1 MNTVAR
7 DWTTLDLAH
16 PGRTLIEASAG
27 TGKTWTISVLYL
39 RLLLEQ
45 GLSPAQIVVTTF
57 TDATAQE
64 LRERLRGRLAWAED
78 QALAWP
84 ADAPADAS
92 TDLAWLHARWRADP
106 SQAGRDRLRLRLAL
120 ADLDRAP
127 VTTLH
132 GLCKRILDDYPFESG
147 ASLQAGEMV
156 PADALLDEWAEDLW
170 RQLQQGEAPPPPA
183 APASL
188 AELRRLLKAYLQPG
202 VALWTPDEDELA
214 QLTTV
219 SKAAELEAFADRPGI
234 WAKTPKKG
242 DDVTSLKNAL
252 RALAS
257 WMRDRDK
264 LPSQTHLEYVAKP
277 EKFLDPAQAS
287 ALLADP
293 ALTLAAQA
301 CRALGCYAASDHVH
315 AWQCWLA
322 QVNAWRAERL
332 AARGQLTFD
341 ELIAR
346 VGAALARPDRHLAER
361 LFAQWPV
368 ALVDEF
374 QDTDAQ
380 QYAILDAIYRG
391 QDGDPR
397 GRLVMIGDPKQAIYR
412 FRGGDIRAYLAAAKG
427 ADEVLRLSVNQRS
440 ASGLVEATNQF
451 YALVGEALGHA
462 PDAPIRYEAV
472 RAAGRRDHAPLT
484 VDGMPLAQPLQLH
497 FNPDVHESA
506 PARRR
511 AALEA
516 CAAQIAGM
524 LGDGR
529 HRIGD
534 TPLAPGD
541 IAVLL
546 PGNADV
552 TALRAL
558 LQRYR
563 VPCVGAGRSSV
574 FDVPVARELHV
585 LLHAVEHASDEGAV
599 RAALATRLYGLGY
612 AALKALR
619 EQPDAW
625 LAYEQQFAAWR
636 TRWQREGVLAVV
648 RALIE
653 RAAPRLLAGDDGER
667 ALTDLRHLGELLQA
681 QAETTPGPSQ
691 LLDWL
696 ARQRDGEEAG
706 GDAAEERQLRI
717 ESDARRVRLMTL
729 HASKG
734 LEFPVVFLPLMWNH
748 CRNDKDTD
756 VVIHEPLCG
765 RRVVGFGKA
774 AKAQYDAEGQDE
786 RFRVLYVALTRAI
799 HACHVYALPP
809 DRPADGKRH
818 KDGSPS
824 APRKDPE
831 RAPLDASIEHLLHR
845 MAAGE
850 ELATVAPRLA
860 WSTVGWSWQATP
872 LALAQAQDEAPIRQA
887 RPLPTVRPMAQVYSF
902 SNLTRGA
909 HAGALE
915 DQAASDEA
923 APALAADPLAPP
935 LARSAPHPELLA
947 LAGVRGADIGNAMHA
962 MFELRSIGQPMEAQH
977 ALIDRCLRDFGVRL
991 EDAHRGAFI
1000 ARLARRLQANLD
1012 TPLLPG
1018 LRLGALPAERQLAE
1032 MEFHYALDETSMAA
1046 LREACTALGEPALV
1060 PFASAGHLRGRM
1072 TGKIDLILEH
1082 EGRYLV
1088 LDYKSNYLGDH
1099 VEDYRPAALVVAMDA
1114 HHYRFQALLYTV
1126 ALDRMLRQR
1135 LPGYVRERHLGE
1147 AIYLF
1152 VRAVGLGP
1160 DAGVWRHRFDD
1171 ALIEAVDNVLSG
1183 RELELVA

>member
-7 DWTTLDLAH
+7 DWTMLDLAG

-57 TDATAQE
+57 TDAAAQE

-84 ADAPADAS
+84 VDAQADAP
-92 TDLAWLHARWRADP
+92 TDIAWLHARWRADP

-147 ASLQAGEMV
+147 ASLQAGELV

-170 RQLQQGEAPPPPA
+170 RQLQQGEAPPPPT

-188 AELRRLLKAYLQPG
+188 AELRRLLRAYLQPG
-202 VALWTPDEDELA
+202 VALWAPDEDELA
-214 QLTTV
+214 RLLPV
-219 SKAAELEAFADRPGI
+219 ERADALDAFADRADLFQPRKS
-234 WAKTPKKG
+234 A
-242 DDVTSLKNAL
+242 LRNAL
-252 RALAS
+252 RAFAGWL
-257 WMRDRDK
+257 RDR
-264 LPSQTHLEYVAKP
+264 SQELKESTLKN
-277 EKFLDPAQAS
+277 
-287 ALLADP
+287 
-293 ALTLAAQA
+293 LAAAPWDDQLHPHVPDDPGDAELLGFVSGA
-301 CRALGCYAASDHVH
+301 CRALGYAQHAEHVR
-315 AWQCWLA
+315 AWQGWLA
-322 QVNAWRAERL
+322 QVDAWRAERL

-346 VGAALARPDRHLAER
+346 VGTALARPDRHLAER

-391 QDGDPR
+391 QDGVAR

-412 FRGGDIRAYLAAAKG
+412 FRGGDIQAYLAAAKG
-427 ADEVLRLSVNQRS
+427 ADEVLRLTVNQRS
-440 ASGLVEATNQF
+440 TSGLVEATNQF
-451 YALVGEALGHA
+451 YALAGEALGRA
-462 PDAPIRYEAV
+462 PDTPIRYEAV
-472 RAAGRRDHAPLT
+472 RAAGRRDPASLT
-484 VDGMPLAQPLQLH
+484 VEGVPLAQPLQLH
-497 FNPDVHESA
+497 FNPDVPESA

-552 TALRAL
+552 TVLRAL

-619 EQPDAW
+619 EQPEAW

-636 TRWQREGVLAVV
+636 ARWQREGVLAVV

-681 QAETTPGPSQ
+681 QAEAMPGPSQ

-696 ARQRDGEEAG
+696 GRQRDGEEAG

-748 CRNDKDTD
+748 CRSDRDTD

-831 RAPLDASIEHLLHR
+831 RAPLDASIERLLQR
-845 MAAGE
+845 LETGEALAA
-850 ELATVAPRLA
+850 AAPRLA
-860 WSTVGWSWQATP
+860 WSTIGWPWQATP
-872 LALAQAQDEAPIRQA
+872 LPQAQDEAPVRQA
-887 RPLPTVRPMAQVYSF
+887 RPLPPVRPMAQVYSF

-915 DQAASDEA
+915 DQAASDETVP
-923 APALAADPLAPP
+923 APAADPLAPP
-935 LARSAPHPELLA
+935 LPSSAPHPELLA

-962 MFELRSIGQPMEAQH
+962 MFELRSIGQPMETQH

-991 EDAHRGAFI
+991 EDAQRGAFI

-1012 TPLLPG
+1012 TPLLSG

-1032 MEFHYALDETSMAA
+1032 MEFHYALDDASMAA

-1060 PFASAGHLRGRM
+1060 PFASVGHLRGRM

-1099 VEDYRPAALVVAMDA
+1099 VEDYRPAALALAMDA

-1152 VRAVGLGP
+1152 VRAVGLGS
-1160 DAGVWRHRFDD
+1160 DAGVWRHRFGD
-1171 ALIEAVDNVLSG
+1171 ALIEAVDNVLAG
-1183 RELELVA
+1183 RELEVVA

>member
-1 MNTVAR
+1 MSTAAAR
-7 DWTTLDLAH
+7 DWTTLDLAS

-57 TDATAQE
+57 TDAAAQE

-84 ADAPADAS
+84 VETQADAPADL
-92 TDLAWLHARWRADP
+92 TWLHARWRADP
-106 SQAGRDRLRLRLAL
+106 TQAGRDRLRLRLAL

-132 GLCKRILDDYPFESG
+132 GLCKRILDDFPFESG
-147 ASLQAGEMV
+147 ASLQAGELV
-156 PADALLDEWAEDLW
+156 SSEVLLDEWAEDLW
-170 RQLQQGEAPPPPA
+170 RQLQQGELPPPPA
-183 APASL
+183 APSSL
-188 AELRRLLKAYLQPG
+188 GELRRLLRAYLQPG
-202 VALWTPDEDELA
+202 VALWTPDEQELA
-214 QLTTV
+214 RLLP
-219 SKAAELEAFADRPGI
+219 AERADALEAFADR
-234 WAKTPKKG
+234 A
-242 DDVTSLKNAL
+242 DVFQQRKSALKNAL
-252 RALAS
+252 RAFAGWL
-257 WMRDRDK
+257 RDRGQELKDSTLK
-264 LPSQTHLEYVAKP
+264 N
-277 EKFLDPAQAS
+277 
-287 ALLADP
+287 
-293 ALTLAAQA
+293 LAAAPWDDQLQPHVPGHPDDAGLLRFVTDA
-301 CRALGCYAASDHVH
+301 CRVLGYALHADHVR
-315 AWQCWLA
+315 AWQGWLV
-322 QVNAWRAERL
+322 QVDGWRAERL

-346 VGAALARPDRHLAER
+346 VGAALARPDRRLAER

-380 QYAILDAIYRG
+380 QYAILDAIYRDREG
-391 QDGDPR
+391 ATR

-412 FRGGDIRAYLAAAKG
+412 FRGGDIQAYLAAADA
-427 ADEVLRLSVNQRS
+427 ADEVLRLTVNQRS
-440 ASGLVEATNQF
+440 AGGLVEATNQF
-451 YALVGEALGHA
+451 YALVGEALGRT
-462 PDAPIRYEAV
+462 PGTPIRYEPV

-484 VDGMPLAQPLQLH
+484 VDGTPLAQPLQLH
-497 FNPDVHESA
+497 FNPDVPESA

-516 CAAQIAGM
+516 CAAQIAAM

-534 TPLAPGD
+534 APLAPGD

-574 FDVPVARELHV
+574 FDVPAARELHV
-585 LLHAVEHASDEGAV
+585 LLYAVEHAGDEGAV
-599 RAALATRLYGLGY
+599 RAALATRLYGLDY

-636 TRWQREGVLAVV
+636 ARWQREGVLAVV

-681 QAETTPGPSQ
+681 QAEVTPGAAQ

-748 CRNDKDTD
+748 CRNDRDTD

-765 RRVVGFGKA
+765 RRVVGFGRA

-818 KDGSPS
+818 KDGTPS
-824 APRKDPE
+824 AARRDPE
-831 RAPLDASIEHLLHR
+831 RAPLDASIERLLQR
-845 MAAGE
+845 LEAGDD
-850 ELATVAPRLA
+850 LSAVTPRLA
-860 WSTVGWSWQATP
+860 WSTMGWPWRAEPLPQAP
-872 LALAQAQDEAPIRQA
+872 DAAPPRQA
-887 RPLPTVRPMAQVYSF
+887 RPLPPARPMAQVYSF

-923 APALAADPLAPP
+923 VPAAADDALATPAP
-935 LARSAPHPELLA
+935 RSAPHPELLA
-947 LAGVRGADIGNAMHA
+947 LAGVRGADIGNALHA
-962 MFELRSIGQPMEAQH
+962 MFELRDIGQPMERQKD
-977 ALIDRCLRDFGVRL
+977 LIDRCLREFGVRL
-991 EDAHRGAFI
+991 EDAGREAFI
-1000 ARLARRLQANLD
+1000 ARLAHRLQANLD
-1012 TPLLPG
+1012 AALLPG
-1018 LRLGALPAERQLAE
+1018 LRLGQLPADRQLAE
-1032 MEFHYALDETSMAA
+1032 MEFHYALDDASMAA
-1046 LREACTALGEPALV
+1046 LREACAALGEPTLV
-1060 PFASAGHLRGRM
+1060 PFANSGHLRGRM
-1072 TGKIDLILEH
+1072 TGKIDLIFEH
-1082 EGRYLV
+1082 DGRYRV
-1088 LDYKSNYLGDH
+1088 LDYKSNYLGEH
-1099 VEDYRPAALVVAMDA
+1099 VEDYQPAALAAAMDA

-1135 LPGYVRERHLGE
+1135 LPGYARDRHLGE

-1152 VRAVGLGP
+1152 VRAVGLAP
-1160 DAGVWRHRFDD
+1160 EAGVWRHRFDD
-1171 ALIEAVDNVLSG
+1171 ALIEAVDNVLAG

>member
-1 MNTVAR
+1 MNAAVAR
-7 DWTTLDLAH
+7 DWTALDLAN

-45 GLSPAQIVVTTF
+45 GLSPTQIVVTTF
-57 TDATAQE
+57 TDAAAQE
-64 LRERLRGRLAWAED
+64 LRERLRGRLVWAED

-84 ADAPADAS
+84 VEAPADAP
-92 TDLAWLHARWRADP
+92 TDLAWLHVRWHADP
-106 SQAGRDRLRLRLAL
+106 AQAGRDRLRLRLAL

-147 ASLQAGEMV
+147 ASLQAGELV
-156 PADALLDEWAEDLW
+156 SAETLLDEWAEDLW
-170 RQLQQGEAPPPPA
+170 RQLQQAAVPPPPT
-183 APASL
+183 APAAL
-188 AELRRLLKAYLQPG
+188 GELRRLLRAYLQPG
-202 VALWTPDEDELA
+202 VALWAPDADELA
-214 QLTTV
+214 RLLP
-219 SKAAELEAFADRPGI
+219 AERADALEALADRADMFQPRKS
-234 WAKTPKKG
+234 A
-242 DDVTSLKNAL
+242 LRNAL
-252 RALAS
+252 RAFAGWL
-257 WMRDRDK
+257 RDRGGELKDSTLK
-264 LPSQTHLEYVAKP
+264 N
-277 EKFLDPAQAS
+277 
-287 ALLADP
+287 
-293 ALTLAAQA
+293 LAATPWDDQLQPQVWNNAGHAELLRFVGSA
-301 CRALGCYAASDHVH
+301 CRALGYALHADHVL
-315 AWQCWLA
+315 AWQDWLA
-322 QVNAWRAERL
+322 QVDAWRSERL

-346 VGAALARPDRHLAER
+346 VGDALARPEGRLAAR
-361 LFAQWPV
+361 LFAEWPV

-391 QDGDPR
+391 RDGAAR

-412 FRGGDIRAYLAAAKG
+412 FRGGDIRAYLAAADT
-427 ADEVLRLSVNQRS
+427 ASEVLRLDVNQRS

-451 YALVGEALGHA
+451 YALVGEPLGRA
-462 PDAPIRYEAV
+462 PDTAIRYQEV

-484 VDGMPLAQPLQLH
+484 IDGAPLAQPLQLH
-497 FNPDVHESA
+497 FNADLPDSA

-516 CAAQIAGM
+516 CAAQIAAM
-524 LGDGR
+524 LGEGR
-529 HRIGD
+529 HRLGEA
-534 TPLAPGD
+534 PLAPGD

-546 PGNADV
+546 PGNADI
-552 TALRAL
+552 TTLRTL

-574 FDVPVARELHV
+574 FELPLARELHV

-599 RAALATRLYGLGY
+599 RAALATRLYGLDY
-612 AALKALR
+612 ATLKALR
-619 EQPDAW
+619 DEPDAW
-625 LAYEQQFAAWR
+625 LVYEQQFAAWR

-681 QAETTPGPSQ
+681 QAEAMPGPAQ

-696 ARQRDGEEAG
+696 ARQRDGEDAG

-748 CRNDKDTD
+748 CRNDRDTD
-756 VVIHEPLCG
+756 VVIHEPLCE

-809 DRPADGKRH
+809 DRLAKANAREPQ
-818 KDGSPS
+818 
-824 APRKDPE
+824 KDPE
-831 RAPLDASIEHLLHR
+831 RSPLDASIARLLQR
-845 MAAGE
+845 QQAGE
-850 ELATVAPRLA
+850 DLATLAPRLA
-860 WSTVGWSWQATP
+860 WSTAGWPWRATP
-872 LALAQAQDEAPIRQA
+872 LPPAQDDAPARQA
-887 RPLPTVRPMAQVYSF
+887 RPLPAARPMAQVYSF

-923 APALAADPLAPP
+923 ALPSAADVLEDVAPR
-935 LARSAPHPELLA
+935 AAPHPELLA
-947 LAGVRGADIGNAMHA
+947 LAGVRGADIGNALHA
-962 MFELRSIGQPMEAQH
+962 MFELRAIGQPMEAQSG
-977 ALIDRCLRDFGVRL
+977 LIDRCLREFGVRL
-991 EDAHRGAFI
+991 DEGTREAFI

-1018 LRLGALPAERQLAE
+1018 LRLGALPAKRQLAE
-1032 MEFHYALDETSMAA
+1032 MEFHYALDDASMAA

-1060 PFASAGHLRGRM
+1060 PFASSGHLRGRM

-1082 EGRYLV
+1082 DGRYLV
-1088 LDYKSNYLGDH
+1088 LDYKSNYLGEH
-1099 VEDYRPAALVVAMDA
+1099 VEDYLPAALGPAMDA

-1135 LPGYVRERHLGE
+1135 LPDYTRERHLGE
-1147 AIYLF
+1147 SIYLF
-1152 VRAVGLGP
+1152 VRAVGLEP

-1171 ALIEAVDNVLSG
+1171 ALIEAVDNALAG

>member
-1 MNTVAR
+1 MSATVAC
-7 DWTTLDLAH
+7 DWTALDLAS

-45 GLSPAQIVVTTF
+45 GLSPAQVVVTTF
-57 TDATAQE
+57 TDAAAQE
-64 LRERLRGRLAWAED
+64 LRERLRSRLVWAED

-84 ADAPADAS
+84 DGMPADPSA
-92 TDLAWLHARWRADP
+92 DLAWLHARWHAEP
-106 SQAGRDRLRLRLAL
+106 TQVGRDRLRLRLAL
-120 ADLDRAP
+120 AELDRAP

-132 GLCKRILDDYPFESG
+132 GLCRRILDDFPFESG
-147 ASLQAGEMV
+147 ANLQAGELV
-156 PADALLDEWAEDLW
+156 SSEALLDEWSEDLW
-170 RQLQQGEAPPPPA
+170 RQLQQGAAPPPPS

-188 AELRRLLKAYLQPG
+188 TELRRLLRAYLTPG
-202 VALWTPDEDELA
+202 VALWAPDEDELA
-214 QLTTV
+214 RLLPV
-219 SKAAELEAFADRPGI
+219 EHAAALDAFADRS
-234 WAKTPKKG
+234 
-242 DDVTSLKNAL
+242 DVFQPRKSALRNAL
-252 RALAS
+252 RALAG
-257 WMRDRDK
+257 WLRDR
-264 LPSQTHLEYVAKP
+264 SQELKESTLKN
-277 EKFLDPAQAS
+277 
-287 ALLADP
+287 
-293 ALTLAAQA
+293 LAAAPWDDQLQPHVRDNPDHVRLLRFVSDA
-301 CRALGCYAASDHVH
+301 CRALGYALHAGHVR
-315 AWQCWLA
+315 AWQGWLA
-322 QVNAWRAERL
+322 QVDSWRAERL

-346 VGAALARPDRHLAER
+346 VGGALARPGRRLAER

-374 QDTDAQ
+374 QDTDAL
-380 QYAILDAIYRG
+380 QYAILDAIYRDH
-391 QDGDPR
+391 DGAAR

-412 FRGGDIRAYLAAAKG
+412 FRGGDIQAYLAAAAT
-427 ADEVLRLSVNQRS
+427 ADQVLRLDVNQRS

-451 YALVGEALGHA
+451 YALVGKELGRA
-462 PDAPIRYEAV
+462 PATRIRYEPV
-472 RAAGRRDHAPLT
+472 RAAGRRDRAPLT
-484 VDGMPLAQPLQLH
+484 VEGKPIARPLQLH
-497 FNPDVHESA
+497 FNPDAPGSA
-506 PARRR
+506 PGRRH

-516 CAAQIAGM
+516 CAAQIAAM

-529 HRIGD
+529 HFIGD
-534 TPLAPGD
+534 APLAPGD

-546 PGNADV
+546 PGNADI
-552 TALRAL
+552 TALRTL

-574 FDVPVARELHV
+574 FGLPVARELHV

-599 RAALATRLYGLGY
+599 RAALATRLYGLDY
-612 AALKALR
+612 ATLKALR
-619 EQPDAW
+619 DEPDAW
-625 LAYEQQFAAWR
+625 LVYEQQFAAWR

-681 QAETTPGPSQ
+681 QADATPGPAQ

-696 ARQRDGEEAG
+696 GRQRDGEDAG

-748 CRNDKDTD
+748 CRNDRDTD

-765 RRVVGFGKA
+765 RRVVGFGRA
-774 AKAQYDAEGQDE
+774 ARAQYDVEGQDE

-809 DRPADGKRH
+809 DRLARANAKESQR
-818 KDGSPS
+818 
-824 APRKDPE
+824 DPE
-831 RAPLDASIEHLLHR
+831 RSPLDASVERLLQR
-845 MAAGE
+845 RAAGE
-850 ELATVAPRLA
+850 DLAAVAPRLA
-860 WSTVGWSWQATP
+860 WATAGWPWQATP
-872 LALAQAQDEAPIRQA
+872 LPQAQGDVPTRRA
-887 RPLPTVRPMAQVYSF
+887 RPLPPARPMAQVYSF

-915 DQAASDEA
+915 DQAASDESVA
-923 APALAADPLAPP
+923 VPADDALATPAP
-935 LARSAPHPELLA
+935 RSAPHPELLA

-962 MFELRSIGQPMEAQH
+962 MFELRAIGTPLESQKD
-977 ALIDRCLRDFGVRL
+977 LIDRCLREFGVRL
-991 EDAHRGAFI
+991 EDAGREAFI

-1018 LRLGALPAERQLAE
+1018 LRLGTLPAHRQLAE
-1032 MEFHYALDETSMAA
+1032 MEFHYVLDDASMAA
-1046 LREACTALGEPALV
+1046 LRDACTALGEPALV
-1060 PFASAGHLRGRM
+1060 PFAGSGHLRGRM

-1082 EGRYLV
+1082 DGRYRV
-1088 LDYKSNYLGDH
+1088 LDYKSNFLGEH
-1099 VEDYRPAALVVAMDA
+1099 VEDYLPGALAVAMDA

-1135 LPGYVRERHLGE
+1135 LPGYSRERHLGE

-1152 VRAVGLGP
+1152 VRAVGLAP

-1171 ALIEAVDNVLSG
+1171 ALIEAVDNALAG
-1183 RELELVA
+1183 RELEIVA

>member
-1 MNTVAR
+1 MNAAVVES
-7 DWTTLDLAH
+7 WTALDLAS

-45 GLSPAQIVVTTF
+45 GLSPAQVVVTTF
-57 TDATAQE
+57 TDAAAQE

-84 ADAPADAS
+84 VETPADAPA
-92 TDLAWLHARWRADP
+92 DLAWLHARWHADP
-106 SQAGRDRLRLRLAL
+106 AQAGRDRLRLRLAL

-147 ASLQAGEMV
+147 ASLQAGELV
-156 PADALLDEWAEDLW
+156 SADALLDEWAEDLW
-170 RQLQQGEAPPPPA
+170 RQLQQGAAPPPPT

-188 AELRRLLKAYLQPG
+188 GELRRLLWAYLQPG
-202 VALWTPDEDELA
+202 VALWTPDADELA
-214 QLTTV
+214 RLLP
-219 SKAAELEAFADRPGI
+219 AERADALEALADR
-234 WAKTPKKG
+234 A
-242 DDVTSLKNAL
+242 DVFLPRKSALRNAL
-252 RALAS
+252 RAFAGWL
-257 WMRDRDK
+257 RDRGQELKDSTLK
-264 LPSQTHLEYVAKP
+264 NLAATPWDDQLQPHVWDSPDDA
-277 EKFLDPAQAS
+277 
-287 ALLADP
+287 ALLRFVGG
-293 ALTLAAQA
+293 A
-301 CRALGCYAASDHVH
+301 CRALGYALHADHVR
-315 AWQCWLA
+315 AWQGWLA
-322 QVNAWRAERL
+322 QVDAWRAERL

-346 VGAALARPDRHLAER
+346 VGDALARPDGRLAAR
-361 LFAQWPV
+361 LFAEWPI

-380 QYAILDAIYRG
+380 QYAILDAIYRERQG
-391 QDGDPR
+391 AAR

-412 FRGGDIRAYLAAAKG
+412 FRGGDIRAYLAAAET
-427 ADEVLRLSVNQRS
+427 ADEVLRLDVNQRS

-451 YALVGEALGHA
+451 YALVGEALGRA
-462 PDAPIRYEAV
+462 TDTPIRYEPV
-472 RAAGRRDHAPLT
+472 RAAGRRDRAPLT
-484 VDGMPLAQPLQLH
+484 VDGAPLAQPLQLH
-497 FNPDVHESA
+497 LHTELPDSA

-516 CAAQIAGM
+516 CAAQIAAM
-524 LGDGR
+524 LGEGR
-529 HRIGD
+529 HRIGEA
-534 TPLAPGD
+534 PLAPGD
-541 IAVLL
+541 LAVLL
-546 PGNADV
+546 PGNADI
-552 TALRAL
+552 TTLRTL

-574 FDVPVARELHV
+574 FELPVARELHV

-599 RAALATRLYGLGY
+599 RAALATRLYGLDY
-612 AALKALR
+612 ATLKALR
-619 EQPDAW
+619 HEPDAW
-625 LAYEQQFAAWR
+625 LVYEQQFAAWR

-681 QAETTPGPSQ
+681 QAEAMRGPAQ

-748 CRNDKDTD
+748 CRNDRDTD
-756 VVIHEPLCG
+756 VVIHEPLCD

-818 KDGSPS
+818 KDGTPS
-824 APRKDPE
+824 AARKDPE
-831 RAPLDASIEHLLHR
+831 RAPLDAAIERLLQR
-845 MAAGE
+845 QQAGDD
-850 ELATVAPRLA
+850 LGVTAPRLA
-860 WSTVGWSWQATP
+860 WSTAGWPWQAAP
-872 LALAQAQDEAPIRQA
+872 LPQAQDDAPARQA
-887 RPLPTVRPMAQVYSF
+887 RPLPAARPMAQVYSF

-923 APALAADPLAPP
+923 APPSADDALAEIAPR
-935 LARSAPHPELLA
+935 AAAHPELLA

-962 MFELRSIGQPMEAQH
+962 MFELRAIGQPMEGQRD
-977 ALIDRCLRDFGVRL
+977 LIDRCLREFGVRL
-991 EDAHRGAFI
+991 DEAGREAFI

-1018 LRLGALPAERQLAE
+1018 LRLGALPAHRQLAE
-1032 MEFHYALDETSMAA
+1032 MEFHYALDDASMAA
-1046 LREACTALGEPALV
+1046 LREACTAMGEPTLV
-1060 PFASAGHLRGRM
+1060 PFASSGHLRGRM

-1082 EGRYLV
+1082 DGRYLV
-1088 LDYKSNYLGDH
+1088 LDYKSNYLGEH
-1099 VEDYRPAALVVAMDA
+1099 VEDYLPGALATAMDA

-1135 LPGYVRERHLGE
+1135 LPGYTRERHLGE

-1171 ALIEAVDNVLSG
+1171 ALIEAVDNALAG
-1183 RELELVA
+1183 RELEVVA

>member
-1 MNTVAR
+1 MSATVAR
-7 DWTTLDLAH
+7 DWTALDLAS

-57 TDATAQE
+57 TDAAAQE
-64 LRERLRGRLAWAED
+64 LRERLRARLAWAED
-78 QALAWP
+78 QTLAWP
-84 ADAPADAS
+84 SESQADAP
-92 TDLAWLHARWRADP
+92 TDLAWLHARWRTDAT
-106 SQAGRDRLRLRLAL
+106 QAGRDRLRLRLAL

-147 ASLQAGEMV
+147 ASLQAGELV
-156 PADALLDEWAEDLW
+156 SADALLDEWAEDLW
-170 RQLQQGEAPPPPA
+170 RQLQQGAVPPPPA

-188 AELRRLLKAYLQPG
+188 AELRRLLRAYLRPG
-202 VALWTPDEDELA
+202 VALWSPDEDELA
-214 QLTTV
+214 RLLPIERADAL
-219 SKAAELEAFADRPGI
+219 KAFADR
-234 WAKTPKKG
+234 A
-242 DDVTSLKNAL
+242 DVFQPRKSALKNAL
-252 RALAS
+252 CAFAGWL
-257 WMRDRDK
+257 RDRRQELKDSTLK
-264 LPSQTHLEYVAKP
+264 NLAAMPWDDQLYPHVLGNTGDAE
-277 EKFLDPAQAS
+277 
-287 ALLADP
+287 LLAFVSG
-293 ALTLAAQA
+293 A
-301 CRALGCYAASDHVH
+301 CRVLGYAQHAEHVR
-315 AWQCWLA
+315 AWQGWLV
-322 QVNAWRAERL
+322 QVDAWRAERL

-346 VGAALARPDRHLAER
+346 VGDALARPDRRLAER
-361 LFAQWPV
+361 LFAQWPF

-380 QYAILDAIYRG
+380 QYAILDAIYRDRAG
-391 QDGDPR
+391 ITR

-412 FRGGDIRAYLAAAKG
+412 FRGGDIQAYLTAADA
-427 ADEVLRLSVNQRS
+427 ADEVLRLDVNQRS

-451 YALVGEALGHA
+451 YAVVGKELGRA
-462 PDAPIRYEAV
+462 AGTQIRYERV
-472 RAAGRRDHAPLT
+472 HAAGRRDHEPLT
-484 VDGMPLAQPLQLH
+484 VDGKPLPQPLQLH
-497 FNPDVHESA
+497 FNLDVPESA
-506 PARRR
+506 AARRR

-516 CAAQIAGM
+516 CAAQIAAM
-524 LGDGR
+524 LGEGR
-529 HRIGD
+529 HRIGEA
-534 TPLAPGD
+534 PLAPGD

-546 PGNADV
+546 PGNADI

-574 FDVPVARELHV
+574 FDLPVARELHV

-599 RAALATRLYGLGY
+599 RAALATRLYGLDY

-625 LAYEQQFAAWR
+625 LVHEQQFAGWR
-636 TRWQREGVLAVV
+636 ARWQREGVLAVV

-681 QAETTPGPSQ
+681 QSDATPGPSQ

-706 GDAAEERQLRI
+706 GDAADERQLRI

-756 VVIHEPLCG
+756 VAIHEPLCG

-786 RFRVLYVALTRAI
+786 RYRVLYVALTRAI

-809 DRPADGKRH
+809 DRLAKANAKEPQ
-818 KDGSPS
+818 
-824 APRKDPE
+824 KDPE
-831 RAPLDASIEHLLHR
+831 RSPLDASIERLLQR
-845 MAAGE
+845 LQAGDD
-850 ELATVAPRLA
+850 LATIAPRLA
-860 WSTVGWSWQATP
+860 WSATGWPWQAAP
-872 LALAQAQDEAPIRQA
+872 LPQAQDDAPARQA
-887 RPLPTVRPMAQVYSF
+887 RPLPSARPMAQVYSF

-909 HAGALE
+909 HAGGLE

-923 APALAADPLAPP
+923 APPPVGDALAAPALH
-935 LARSAPHPELLA
+935 SAPHPELLA
-947 LAGVRGADIGNAMHA
+947 LASVRGADIGNAMHA
-962 MFELRSIGQPMEAQH
+962 MFELRAIGQPMELQKD
-977 ALIDRCLRDFGVRL
+977 LIDRCLREFGVRL
-991 EDAHRGAFI
+991 EEAGREAFI
-1000 ARLARRLQANLD
+1000 VRLARRLQANLD
-1012 TPLLPG
+1012 APLLPG

-1032 MEFHYALDETSMAA
+1032 MEFHYTLDDTSMAA

-1060 PFASAGHLRGRM
+1060 PFASSGHLRGRM
-1072 TGKIDLILEH
+1072 TGKIDLIFEH
-1082 EGRYLV
+1082 DGRYRV
-1088 LDYKSNYLGDH
+1088 LDYKSNYLGEH
-1099 VEDYRPAALVVAMDA
+1099 VEDYLPGALTVAMDA

-1135 LPGYVRERHLGE
+1135 LPGYSRERHLGE

-1152 VRAVGLGP
+1152 VRAVGLGA

-1171 ALIEAVDNVLSG
+1171 ALIEAVDNVLAG
-1183 RELELVA
+1183 RELEVVA

>member
-1 MNTVAR
+1 MSPTVAR
-7 DWTTLDLAH
+7 DWTALDLAS

-39 RLLLEQ
+39 RLLLEHA
-45 GLSPAQIVVTTF
+45 LSPAQIVVTTF
-57 TDATAQE
+57 TDAAAQE
-64 LRERLRGRLAWAED
+64 LRERLRARLAWAED

-84 ADAPADAS
+84 SESQADAPA
-92 TDLAWLHARWRADP
+92 DLAWLHARWRTDAA
-106 SQAGRDRLRLRLAL
+106 QAGRDRLRLRLAL

-132 GLCKRILDDYPFESG
+132 GLCKRILGDYPFESG
-147 ASLQAGEMV
+147 ASLQAGELV
-156 PADALLDEWAEDLW
+156 STEALLDEWAEDLW
-170 RQLQQGEAPPPPA
+170 RQLQQGAAAPPPV

-188 AELRRLLKAYLQPG
+188 TELRKLLRAYLRPG
-202 VALWTPDEDELA
+202 VELWVPSEDELA

-264 LPSQTHLEYVAKP
+264 LPSQTHLDYIAKP

-287 ALLADP
+287 ALVDDP
-293 ALTLAAQA
+293 ALILAAKA
-301 CRALGCYAASDHVH
+301 CRMLGYAQYADHVH
-315 AWQCWLA
+315 AWQGWLA
-322 QVNAWRAERL
+322 QVDAWRAERL
-332 AARGQLTFD
+332 TARGQLTFD

-346 VGAALARPDRHLAER
+346 VGGALGRPDRRLAER
-361 LFAQWPV
+361 LFAQWPI

-380 QYAILDAIYRG
+380 QYAILDAIYRDR
-391 QDGDPR
+391 DGAAR

-412 FRGGDIRAYLAAAKG
+412 FRGGDIQAYLAAADA
-427 ADEVLRLSVNQRS
+427 ADEVLRLGVNQRS

-451 YALVGEALGHA
+451 YVLVGETLGRA
-462 PDAPIRYEAV
+462 PDTPIRYEEV
-472 RAAGRRDHAPLT
+472 HAAGRRDHAPLSI
-484 VDGMPLAQPLQLH
+484 DGVPLAQPLQLH
-497 FNPDVHESA
+497 FNVDVPESA

-516 CAAQIAGM
+516 CAAQIASM

-529 HRIGD
+529 HRIGEA
-534 TPLAPGD
+534 PLAPGD

-546 PGNADV
+546 PGNADI

-574 FDVPVARELHV
+574 FDLPAARELHV

-599 RAALATRLYGLGY
+599 RAALATRLYGLTY
-612 AALKALR
+612 SALKALR

-636 TRWQREGVLAVV
+636 ARWQREGVLAVV

-653 RAAPRLLAGDDGER
+653 HAAPRLLAGEDGER

-681 QAETTPGPSQ
+681 QAEATPGPAQ

-696 ARQRDGEEAG
+696 ARQRDGEDPG

-717 ESDARRVRLMTL
+717 ETDAHRVRLLTL

-756 VVIHEPLCG
+756 VAIHEPLCG

-786 RFRVLYVALTRAI
+786 RYRVLYVALTRAI
-799 HACHVYALPP
+799 HACHVYAMPP
-809 DRPADGKRH
+809 DRLAKANAKEPQ
-818 KDGSPS
+818 
-824 APRKDPE
+824 KDPE
-831 RAPLDASIEHLLHR
+831 RAPLDASIERLLQR
-845 MAAGE
+845 LEAGDD
-850 ELATVAPRLA
+850 LATIAPRLA
-860 WSTVGWSWQATP
+860 WSAEGWPWHASSLPQV
-872 LALAQAQDEAPIRQA
+872 QDDAPARQA
-887 RPLPTVRPMAQVYSF
+887 HPLPPARPMAQVYSF
-902 SNLTRGA
+902 SNLTRGV

-915 DQAASDEA
+915 DQAASDES
-923 APALAADPLAPP
+923 APVPVGDALAVSALH
-935 LARSAPHPELLA
+935 SAPHPELLA
-947 LAGVRGADIGNAMHA
+947 MAGVRGADVGNAMHA
-962 MFELRSIGQPMEAQH
+962 MFELRTIGQPMDVQKD
-977 ALIDRCLRDFGVRL
+977 LIDRCLREFGVRV
-991 EDAHRGAFI
+991 EEAGREAFV

-1018 LRLGALPAERQLAE
+1018 LRLGTLPAERQLAE
-1032 MEFHYALDETSMAA
+1032 MEFHYTLDDTSMAA

-1060 PFASAGHLRGRM
+1060 PFASSGHLRGRM
-1072 TGKIDLILEH
+1072 TGKIDLIFEH
-1082 EGRYLV
+1082 DGRYRV
-1088 LDYKSNYLGDH
+1088 LDYKSNYLGEH
-1099 VEDYRPAALVVAMDA
+1099 VEDYLPGALAVAMDA

-1135 LPGYVRERHLGE
+1135 LPGYTREQHLGE

-1152 VRAVGLGP
+1152 VRAVGLGA

-1171 ALIEAVDNVLSG
+1171 ALIEAVDNVLAG
-1183 RELELVA
+1183 RELEVVA

>member
-1 MNTVAR
+1 MSATVAR
-7 DWTTLDLAH
+7 DWTALDLAS

-45 GLSPAQIVVTTF
+45 GLSPAQVVVTTF
-57 TDATAQE
+57 TDAAAQE

-84 ADAPADAS
+84 VDMQAGAPA
-92 TDLAWLHARWRADP
+92 DLAWLHARWHAD
-106 SQAGRDRLRLRLAL
+106 SAQAGRDRLRLRLAL

-132 GLCKRILDDYPFESG
+132 GLCKRILDDFPFESG
-147 ASLQAGEMV
+147 ASLQAGELV
-156 PADALLDEWAEDLW
+156 SSEALLDEWAEDLW
-170 RQLQQGEAPPPPA
+170 RQLQQGDLPPPPA

-188 AELRRLLKAYLQPG
+188 AELRRLLRAYLRPG

-214 QLTTV
+214 RLLPV
-219 SKAAELEAFADRPGI
+219 ERADALEAFADR
-234 WAKTPKKG
+234 A
-242 DDVTSLKNAL
+242 DVFQPRRSALKNAL
-252 RALAS
+252 RAFAGWL
-257 WMRDRDK
+257 RDR
-264 LPSQTHLEYVAKP
+264 SQELKDSTLKN
-277 EKFLDPAQAS
+277 
-287 ALLADP
+287 
-293 ALTLAAQA
+293 LAAAPWDDQLQPHVLGGADDGELLDFVTDA
-301 CRALGCYAASDHVH
+301 CRVLGYALHADHVY
-315 AWQCWLA
+315 AWQGWLA
-322 QVNAWRAERL
+322 QVDAWRTERL

-346 VGAALARPDRHLAER
+346 VGAALAQPDRRLAER

-380 QYAILDAIYRG
+380 QYAILDAIYRDRAG
-391 QDGDPR
+391 TAR

-412 FRGGDIRAYLAAAKG
+412 FRGGDIQAYLAAAEA
-427 ADEVLRLSVNQRS
+427 ADEVLRLTVNQRS

-451 YALVGEALGHA
+451 YALVGEALGRA
-462 PDAPIRYEAV
+462 PGTPIHYEEV

-484 VDGMPLAQPLQLH
+484 IDGTPLAQPLQLH
-497 FNPDVHESA
+497 LNPDVPESA

-516 CAAQIAGM
+516 CAVQIAAM

-529 HRIGD
+529 HRIDG
-534 TPLAPGD
+534 TALAPGD

-546 PGNADV
+546 PGNADI

-574 FDVPVARELHV
+574 FDVPAARELHV

-599 RAALATRLYGLGY
+599 RAALATRLYGLDY

-625 LAYEQQFAAWR
+625 LVYEQQFAVWR
-636 TRWQREGVLAVV
+636 ARWQREGVLAVV

-667 ALTDLRHLGELLQA
+667 TLTDLRHLGELLQA
-681 QAETTPGPSQ
+681 QAEATPGPAQ

-696 ARQRDGEEAG
+696 ARQRDGEDAG

-717 ESDARRVRLMTL
+717 ESDARRVRLLTL

-756 VVIHEPLCG
+756 VVIHESLCG

-809 DRPADGKRH
+809 ARLAKAGAKEPQ
-818 KDGSPS
+818 
-824 APRKDPE
+824 KDPE
-831 RAPLDASIEHLLHR
+831 RSPLDASIERLLQR
-845 MAAGE
+845 LEAGDD
-850 ELATVAPRLA
+850 LATIAPQLT
-860 WSTVGWSWQATP
+860 WSTAGWPWRAEP
-872 LALAQAQDEAPIRQA
+872 LPQVQDGAPPRQA
-887 RPLPTVRPMAQVYSF
+887 HPLPPARPMAQVYSF

-909 HAGALE
+909 HAGTLE

-923 APALAADPLAPP
+923 APAPAADVLAVPAP
-935 LARSAPHPELLA
+935 RSAPHPELLA

-962 MFELRSIGQPMEAQH
+962 MFELRRIGQPMELQKD
-977 ALIDRCLRDFGVRL
+977 LIDRCLREFGVRL
-991 EDAHRGAFI
+991 EEAGREAFI

-1018 LRLGALPAERQLAE
+1018 LRLGALPADRQLAE
-1032 MEFHYALDETSMAA
+1032 MEFHYALDDASMAA
-1046 LREACTALGEPALV
+1046 LREACTALGEPTLV
-1060 PFASAGHLRGRM
+1060 PFASSGHLRGRM

-1082 EGRYLV
+1082 AGRYRV
-1088 LDYKSNYLGDH
+1088 LDYKSNYLGEH
-1099 VEDYRPAALVVAMDA
+1099 VEDYLPGALAVAMDA

-1135 LPGYVRERHLGE
+1135 LPGYSRERHLGE

-1152 VRAVGLGP
+1152 VRAVGLDA

-1171 ALIEAVDNVLSG
+1171 ALIEAVDNVLAG
-1183 RELELVA
+1183 RELEVVA